1 MKPDGK
7 TTAERQ
13 IEFEPPLWDA
23 NKAARFLGIHPV
35 TVCEFAR
42 QGRIPAIKVGK
53 VWRFRPSSLKR
64 WLDVQEQR
72 GGSL

>member
-1 MKPDGK
+1 MKADGK
-7 TTAERQ
+7 RAVEGQ

-23 NKAARFLGIHPV
+23 NKAAGFLGIHPV
-35 TVCEFAR
+35 TLTEFAR

-64 WLDVQEQR
+64 WLDVQEQNR
-72 GGSL
+72 G

>member
-1 MKPDGK
+1 MKADGK
-7 TTAERQ
+7 REVERQ

-23 NKAARFLGIHPV
+23 NRAAKFLGIHPV
-35 TVCEFAR
+35 TLAEFAR

-64 WLDVQEQR
+64 WLDEQER
-72 GGSL
+72 SGVV